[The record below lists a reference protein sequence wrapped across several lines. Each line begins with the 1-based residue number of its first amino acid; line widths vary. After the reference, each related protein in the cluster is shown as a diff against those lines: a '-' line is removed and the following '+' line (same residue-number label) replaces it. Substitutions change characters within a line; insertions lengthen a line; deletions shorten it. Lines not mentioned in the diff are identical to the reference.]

1 MSKLF
6 FNDNKNQN
14 SNLFNS
20 WSFGKLNYILFFLGL
35 FFVLL
40 GYFIMSKGS
49 VNSFQSLT
57 FAPILLFIG
66 YLVLIP
72 LSLLIKD
79 KNSFKEF

>member
-1 MSKLF
+1 
-6 FNDNKNQN
+6 
-14 SNLFNS
+14 
-20 WSFGKLNYILFFLGL
+20 
-35 FFVLL
+35 
-40 GYFIMSKGS
+40 MSKGS

>member
-6 FNDNKNQN
+6 ISNNKE
-14 SNLFNS
+14 SNLNPFDS
-20 WSFGKLNYILFFLGL
+20 WSFGKLNYILFFLGIL
-35 FFVLL
+35 SILL
-40 GYFIMSKGS
+40 GYIIMSTGT

-72 LSLLIKD
+72 LSLLV
-79 KNSFKEF
+79 KNKK